1 MDSSLVAV
9 WLPVIVLIPFMGIW
23 GYSVVDFSRTDEQDM
38 RTFSKEIWI
47 VFLVMVLGSVVGG
60 IGRLLAGRPVIR
72 QLSAGEATLAGGR
85 AHEDTPTT
93 EHGAVPW
100 VTAPDGA
107 GVAAKLKD
115 SGFL

>member
-1 MDSSLVAV
+1 M
-9 WLPVIVLIPFMGIW
+9 IVLIPFMGIW

-47 VFLVMVLGSVVGG
+47 VFLILGSVVGG

-72 QLSAGEATLAGGR
+72 QLSAGEATPAGGR

-93 EHGAVPW
+93 GHGTVPW